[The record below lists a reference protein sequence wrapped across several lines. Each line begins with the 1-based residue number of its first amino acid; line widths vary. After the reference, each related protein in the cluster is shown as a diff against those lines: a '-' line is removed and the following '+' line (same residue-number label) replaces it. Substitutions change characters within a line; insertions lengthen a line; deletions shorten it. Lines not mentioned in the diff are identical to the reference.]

1 MLRSARP
8 VLLHVALATGALLL
22 ACGAGANAATPEHA
36 LEAYSRSIQRGH
48 LAEAYA
54 LLSSEGKKTISFSE
68 FKRMIEEDPEQA
80 QELVR
85 AFDRPRAGPAR
96 VTAEVSGTDGEPL
109 LLVYE
114 NGAWRVDGSA
124 IDLYSQVTPE
134 SAARAFVRA
143 VQNKRYDLL
152 LRFVPDS
159 QREGL
164 TLASLRAAW
173 EGEQKQDMARLIE
186 VLKAALPT
194 ARFELVGER
203 ATLALG
209 AGGTMEL
216 LREHG
221 AWKVE
226 ELK

>member
-1 MLRSARP
+1 MSRSACP
-8 VLLHVALATGALLL
+8 VLFRVALAAPAVLF
-22 ACGAGANAATPEHA
+22 ACTASSNVATPETT
-36 LEAYSRSIQRGH
+36 LSAYSHSIQRGQ
-48 LAEAYA
+48 LDEAYA
-54 LLSSEGKKTISFSE
+54 LLSSEAKRAIPFTE
-68 FKRMIEEDPEQA
+68 FKRMIQENPEQA
-80 QELVR
+80 QELMR
-85 AFDRPRAGPAR
+85 AFDRPRSGPAR
-96 VTAEVSGTDGEPL
+96 VTAEVSGADGEPL

-134 SAARAFVRA
+134 TAARAFVRA
-143 VQNKRYDLL
+143 VENKRYDLL
-152 LRFVPDS
+152 LRFVPDG

-164 TLASLRAAW
+164 SDANLRAAW

-194 ARFELVGER
+194 GRFELVGER

-209 AGGTMEL
+209 AGGTLEL
-216 LREHG
+216 VREHG